1 MRREGVSIR
10 PQEKSAEQ
18 QEAAGPVNIGG
29 VRERA
34 MKSENGK
41 KWVLVFLAVLMTG
54 LGMAAGMVIWI
65 DPLFHYHPPLTD
77 RFFYVLDHE
86 RSINDG
92 ITRNFRYTGMITGTS
107 MTENF
112 KTSEAEALFGESFI
126 KVPSFNSGYRE
137 INEITERALRRNP
150 DLKLVIRGVDL
161 DFVLVDKDSLRY
173 GESFFPTYLYDDDPL
188 NDIRYVLNR
197 DILFSWTCGM
207 LSDSGR
213 AGYTPGITS
222 FDEYAIWYQLHTFGR
237 EAVCPEGLNNPVPG
251 QAVHLTEEER
261 RSVLASCR
269 QNLTDLADQYADVD
283 FYFFIPPYSLAW
295 WAEKVEDGTVYRLTE
310 AEEILM
316 EEILRHPNIRLFSW
330 NDRTEITSNLEE
342 YKDRTHYGPEIN
354 SLMLAWM
361 RDGTGLMDGEHYEA
375 FLERERNLYLTFDYA
390 SMME

>member
-1 MRREGVSIR
+1 
-10 PQEKSAEQ
+10 
-18 QEAAGPVNIGG
+18 
-29 VRERA
+29 

-173 GESFFPTYLYDDDPL
+173 GESFFPTYL
-188 NDIRYVLNR
+188 
-197 DILFSWTCGM
+197 
-207 LSDSGR
+207 
-213 AGYTPGITS
+213 
-222 FDEYAIWYQLHTFGR
+222 
-237 EAVCPEGLNNPVPG
+237 
-251 QAVHLTEEER
+251 
-261 RSVLASCR
+261 
-269 QNLTDLADQYADVD
+269 
-283 FYFFIPPYSLAW
+283 
-295 WAEKVEDGTVYRLTE
+295 
-310 AEEILM
+310 
-316 EEILRHPNIRLFSW
+316 
-330 NDRTEITSNLEE
+330 
-342 YKDRTHYGPEIN
+342 
-354 SLMLAWM
+354 
-361 RDGTGLMDGEHYEA
+361 
-375 FLERERNLYLTFDYA
+375 
-390 SMME
+390 